1 MLCFLLLHTY
11 LWFLSSYRNF
21 CGIHGVMGQ
30 WTHLNQ
36 LCIWRV
42 TNASQIVSWKTTR
55 RMVLFQCW
63 TTSIDNLR
71 TLFFFLPIKIAWVPY
86 HIWRTSFSVSIQL
99 SKCLSLGQE
108 RRKAL
113 IISSSSL
120 SGCLLLKDKDLS
132 YTFFLKL
139 WPPGSFLNMDDSKK
153 LQKSL
158 FVDTYCLEK

>member
-1 MLCFLLLHTY
+1 MLCFLLLHAY

-42 TNASQIVSWKTTR
+42 TNASKIVSWKTTR

-71 TLFFFLPIKIAWVPY
+71 TLFFFSAYKN
-86 HIWRTSFSVSIQL
+86 
-99 SKCLSLGQE
+99 
-108 RRKAL
+108 
-113 IISSSSL
+113 SL
-120 SGCLLLKDKDLS
+120 SSTPYMENKLFCLYSIKQMPVSWQGKKKSINHFQFILIRMFTSKRQRFELYL
-132 YTFFLKL
+132 FFLKNYGL
-139 WPPGSFLNMDDSKK
+139 QVFFSIWMILKNSKRAY
-153 LQKSL
+153 L
-158 FVDTYCLEK
+158 